1 MNLDDINPFPEG
13 LKRQIHADLQNAFPI
28 LQGAME
34 RDDEQ
39 GEKVRAIIEYLGSDK
54 AAWNHGGLDL
64 EVAQAIIT
72 ACTARIYLAGEV
84 THYFSCLEDGE
95 ELP

>member
-1 MNLDDINPFPEG
+1 MSAEPSNPFQEG

-28 LQGAME
+28 LQAAME
-34 RDDEQ
+34 RDDDQ
-39 GEKVRAIIEYLGSDK
+39 GEKVRAIVQYLGSDQ

-72 ACTARIYLAGEV
+72 ACAARIYLAGEV
-84 THYFSCLEDGE
+84 THYFSCLEYGK